1 MFKKIFKMSK
11 LKYLSL
17 LTIGGITFYI
27 KRETIVNKLAQKLKI
42 NQTISIGKSKKM
54 RQEKKI
60 DSILLDYF
68 NSISEESIPDIQNL
82 TNEMSTNYKQNLEIS
97 EYHKS
102 SQAKIKHLYDNVILY
117 DKELKNLNNKL
128 EQTKINIDELNQKEK
143 NIHQEIEKAQNELIS
158 KSEELNEK
166 SLQLNTERLELIQL
180 INNKFNLY
188 SNLVNKIQNQFLNN
202 YKNQLDNI

>member
-1 MFKKIFKMSK
+1 MSK

-68 NSISEESIPDIQNL
+68 S
-82 TNEMSTNYKQNLEIS
+82 Y
-97 EYHKS
+97 Y
-102 SQAKIKHLYDNVILY
+102 
-117 DKELKNLNNKL
+117 
-128 EQTKINIDELNQKEK
+128 
-143 NIHQEIEKAQNELIS
+143 
-158 KSEELNEK
+158 
-166 SLQLNTERLELIQL
+166 
-180 INNKFNLY
+180 
-188 SNLVNKIQNQFLNN
+188 
-202 YKNQLDNI
+202 